1 MARFDSAPI
10 GEWGDSV
17 IGIEAHC
24 PAVSRLPLYRKLSL
38 RSTDCANRIDATKQ
52 RRSGNGA
59 TTTWR

>member
-24 PAVSRLPLYRKLSL
+24 PAVSRLPLYR
-38 RSTDCANRIDATKQ
+38 N
-52 RRSGNGA
+52 
-59 TTTWR
+59 